1 MVRDFF
7 TRFSYACS
15 SVDHAQHRLAVDALD
30 QIGVTQAWW
39 DASRTREVF
48 EFLFTAGFLRAGIEK
63 SGPVAPVVK

>member
-48 EFLFTAGFLRAGIEK
+48 EFLFTKICQDAPLGRAGRNG
-63 SGPVAPVVK
+63 SP